1 MSEKSVTTG
10 ALRLESLP
18 ARISTGVD
26 GLDEVLHG
34 GLISRRAYLVRGGPG
49 TGKTTLGL
57 HFLVAGASQGENALF
72 ITLTESEAAV
82 RQNAQT
88 MGFDLTGVSFLDLSP
103 TAEYFVEVESYDL
116 FSPADVEREPV
127 TQSIVDSV
135 RELRP
140 QRVFVDSMSQL
151 RYLAS
156 DSFQYR
162 KQIISFLRF
171 LMELETT
178 VLFASEAGIEA
189 PDEDLQF
196 LSDGVID
203 LKFAPHG
210 RVLNVVKFRGSGF
223 EGGQHAMRISSTG
236 VDIFPRLVPGDD
248 HQEFVPAVIASG
260 VPEVDELLHGG
271 LERGTITI
279 LSGPSGA
286 GKTTMGLLFMKEA
299 AGRGERSVVYSFEEE
314 PEVLMRRCEAI
325 NIPVTAMMQ
334 RGTLSIVKVE
344 PLLRS
349 PDEFAHMVRDEIERQ
364 GTRIVM
370 IDSMAG
376 YRLLLRGDDLVTHLH
391 ALSKYMANMGVTV
404 LLVNEVEAITGDF
417 RATEVGISYLADN
430 IIIFRFIELR
440 GELRKTVGVL
450 KKRLTD
456 FERTLRE
463 IEITRYGVKVGRP
476 LTDVRGILT
485 GTPVWQEKDE
495 G

>member
-1 MSEKSVTTG
+1 MSEKSVTTS

-18 ARISTGVD
+18 TRISTGVD

-34 GLISRRAYLVRGGPG
+34 GLISQRAYLVRGGPG

-72 ITLTESEAAV
+72 ITLTESEAVV

-116 FSPADVEREPV
+116 FSPADVEREPI

-135 RELRP
+135 RQLRP

-162 KQIISFLRF
+162 KQVISFLRF

-349 PDEFAHMVRDEIERQ
+349 PDEFAYMVRDEIERQ

-376 YRLLLRGDDLVTHLH
+376 YQLLLRGDDLVTHLH